1 MDKVVEEISKIEKR
15 VAKDDKDV
23 EDLVINVQKKA
34 QRFKEFDLKNK
45 LTKRQKQCEEGKVL
59 KTKVKNRATKY
70 VRKVLEKSDQRLS
83 DQNKKFVETLKVKS
97 QKYKAQYE
105 DLAKKHEEL
114 EINLEK
120 NIAPKIPKDTLS
132 ISIHEQIRL
141 IKELK

>member
-97 QKYKAQYE
+97 
-105 DLAKKHEEL
+105 
-114 EINLEK
+114 
-120 NIAPKIPKDTLS
+120 
-132 ISIHEQIRL
+132 
-141 IKELK
+141 